1 MVGCPHNVHYNL
13 PCDPMMIIEPAHHTA
28 MPLTYQEPGKT
39 KGKSRKKNNKRLA
52 GGLGRLKLLAN
63 VH

>member
-1 MVGCPHNVHYNL
+1 
-13 PCDPMMIIEPAHHTA
+13 MMIIEPAHHTA